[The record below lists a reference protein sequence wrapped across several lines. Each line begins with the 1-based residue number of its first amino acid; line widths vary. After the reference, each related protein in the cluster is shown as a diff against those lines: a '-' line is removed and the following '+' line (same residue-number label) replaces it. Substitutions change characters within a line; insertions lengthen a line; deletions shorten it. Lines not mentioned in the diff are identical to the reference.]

1 MRATDE
7 GAFSDDTGL
16 AQRRGERHGSVG
28 KEPLPENGGPRPTY
42 HPIRGAVESGGAV
55 EGSWATAG
63 RDEVSSRC

>member
-28 KEPLPENGGPRPTY
+28 EEPLPENAGPRPTTQ
-42 HPIRGAVESGGAV
+42 SGV
-55 EGSWATAG
+55 
-63 RDEVSSRC
+63 R